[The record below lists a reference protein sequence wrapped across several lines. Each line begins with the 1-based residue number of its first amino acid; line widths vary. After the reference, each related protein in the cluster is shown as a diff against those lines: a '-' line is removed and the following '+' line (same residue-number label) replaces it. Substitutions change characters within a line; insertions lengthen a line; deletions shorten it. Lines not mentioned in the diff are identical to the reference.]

1 MFKQLDKC
9 GNDNSWEEGKMA
21 IAGSPKKMAQD
32 IAEGFLSLSAPSLKK
47 YTAADLKIIL
57 ASIGLVQREIRQVQV
72 PLEDVLLVK
81 AKNMRLS
88 RLNQAEI
95 VLRSFCKKM
104 RIPI

>member
-1 MFKQLDKC
+1 MP
-9 GNDNSWEEGKMA
+9 

-32 IAEGFLSLSAPSLKK
+32 IAEGFMSLTPPMLK
-47 YTAADLKIIL
+47 TLTPADLKTIIVNL
-57 ASIGLVQREIRQVQV
+57 GIVGRELRQEQV
-72 PLEDVLLVK
+72 AQDDVMAAK

-95 VLRSFCKKM
+95 VIRAFCKKR